1 MTLSTQALP
10 EQLDA
15 LEQRL
20 ARLLGVLESLA
31 ADNQTLRGR
40 EQELKEECAALQKKN
55 AVASAQIETIVERLK
70 KAGVQ

>member
-20 ARLLGVLESLA
+20 ARLLGIMESLA
-31 ADNQTLRGR
+31 ADNQTLRDS
-40 EQELKEECAALQKKN
+40 EKKLQEECVALQKKN
-55 AVASAQIETIVERLK
+55 EMACVQIETIVERLK
-70 KAGVQ
+70 QAGAQ

>member
-20 ARLLGVLESLA
+20 AQLLGVLESLA

-40 EQELKEECAALQKKN
+40 EQELQAECAALQKKN
-55 AVASAQIETIVERLK
+55 AAAGLHIETIVERLK
-70 KAGVQ
+70 KAGIQ